1 MVEDDHSGFQTRA
14 ETGQAF
20 RRSDKRGLRLG
31 REPAGVMDSVLDRRT
46 VLRIT
51 DTPGKK
57 SRWPPRRTPQAWR
70 GPARFFPRG
79 VGNSENRPPVKDG
92 VHHARRFSA
101 ESQSMETTR
110 TAPAPSRQTCP
121 ISSLVRKP
129 APSSSTTAAA
139 CSPLVIPG
147 VFQLKA
153 SKGEDEPRKSKKSSV
168 LSSPSRKQQS
178 ASTFNRKNGQAQA

>member
-1 MVEDDHSGFQTRA
+1 MTGRRFSGLPT
-14 ETGQAF
+14 
-20 RRSDKRGLRLG
+20 
-31 REPAGVMDSVLDRRT
+31 
-46 VLRIT
+46 
-51 DTPGKK
+51 
-57 SRWPPRRTPQAWR
+57 
-70 GPARFFPRG
+70 PRG
-79 VGNSENRPPVKDG
+79 KNLAGPRHACQNRPPVKDG

-153 SKGEDEPRKSKKSSV
+153 SKGEDEPRKSKKSFIRTLFSKPKAAVGVDFQPQKRSGSSV
-168 LSSPSRKQQS
+168 VTRTTWTATVRVRPWQAVTGCHRLSRLSQLSQAVTGCHTISRV
-178 ASTFNRKNGQAQA
+178 